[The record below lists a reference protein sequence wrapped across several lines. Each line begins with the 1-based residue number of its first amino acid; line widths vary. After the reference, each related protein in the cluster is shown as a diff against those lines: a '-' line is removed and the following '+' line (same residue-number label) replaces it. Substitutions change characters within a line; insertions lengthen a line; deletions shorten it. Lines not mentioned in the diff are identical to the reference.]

1 MDLNPNDL
9 LNEAARG
16 FGWATVWAAV
26 GRGLAHAHLVQSG
39 QRKVFSPALFWEIP
53 IAIGMARVGM
63 ASAELLE
70 VGPGN
75 VRDAIVITV
84 GYLGPRIFERAF
96 EIVSQRF
103 GYNKKEQTQ

>member
-16 FGWATVWAAV
+16 FGWATVWAAI
-26 GRGLAHAHLVQSG
+26 GRFLAHAHLVQSG
-39 QRKVFSPALFWEIP
+39 KRKVLSPALFWEIP

-63 ASAELLE
+63 AVADLFV

-75 VRDAIVITV
+75 VRDAIVITA

-96 EIVSQRF
+96 EIISDRL
-103 GYNKKEQTQ
+103 GYKKEKAQ

>member
-9 LNEAARG
+9 MNEAARG
-16 FGWATVWAAV
+16 LGWATVWAAI
-26 GRGLAHAHLVQSG
+26 GRFLAHAHLVQSG
-39 QRKVFSPALFWEIP
+39 KRKVLSPALFWEIP

-63 ASAELLE
+63 AASDLFT

-75 VRDAIVITV
+75 VRDAIVITA
-84 GYLGPRIFERAF
+84 GYLGPRVFERVF

-103 GYNKKEQTQ
+103 GYTKKEKA